1 MHMLSKNQ
9 LGFLYMFMSICAFSL
24 MDVIV
29 KWSVDYPIGQ
39 VLFFRGFFGIIF
51 YFFVIPRERINNF
64 YQTKRPGL
72 HALRCLAGLIALIS
86 IFIALRKLPLA
97 TVVSI
102 SFAAPIFTTILSIF
116 LLSEKVGIFRWLA
129 VIIGF
134 IGILIIT
141 EPGISELNIY
151 YIFPIIFCLGLSY
164 VAITI
169 RQLST
174 SEPAWLISFYFSLSI
189 TFLSFL
195 TIPQGW
201 VMPSLN
207 HFILLSLIGIFG
219 GVANLWLSLSYK
231 YSEVSLV
238 TPLKYLALVFAVIF
252 GYFIWEEVPT
262 IKTILGAFLVIIS
275 TLIIFRREIYNKNII
290 TSKAMND

>member
-1 MHMLSKNQ
+1 MLSKNQ

-39 VLFFRGFFGIIF
+39 VLFFRGFFGIIV
-51 YFFVIPRERINNF
+51 YFFVIPRERIKNF

-116 LLSEKVGIFRWLA
+116 LLNEKVGIFRWLA

-169 RQLST
+169 RQLSS

>member
-1 MHMLSKNQ
+1 MLSKNQ
-9 LGFLYMFMSICAFSL
+9 LGFLYMFLSIIGFSL

-39 VLFFRGFFGIIF
+39 ILFFRGFFGIIF
-51 YFFVIPRERINNF
+51 YFFIIPRDRLHNF

-72 HALRCLAGLIALIS
+72 HSLRCLAGLIAIVA

-102 SFAAPIFTTILSIF
+102 SFAAPIFTTIFSIF
-116 LLSEKVGIFRWLA
+116 LLSEKVGIYRWLA
-129 VIIGF
+129 VLVGF

-164 VAITI
+164 VAITL
-169 RQLST
+169 RQLSST
-174 SEPAWLISFYFSLSI
+174 EPVWLISLFFSIAI
-189 TFLSFL
+189 TLLSFL
-195 TIPQGW
+195 TIPFGW
-201 VMPSLN
+201 VMPSFN
-207 HFILLSLIGIFG
+207 HFIILSLIGVFG
-219 GVANLWLSLSYK
+219 GVSNLWLSQSYK

-238 TPLKYLALVFAVIF
+238 TPLKYLTLVFAIIF
-252 GYFIWEEVPT
+252 GYFIWGEIPT
-262 IKTILGAFLVIIS
+262 IKTLIGAFLVIIS
-275 TLIIFRREIYNKNII
+275 TLIIFRREIYKKKEI
-290 TSKAMND
+290 TSKITND

>member
-1 MHMLSKNQ
+1 MLSKNQ
-9 LGFLYMFMSICAFSL
+9 LGFLYMFLSVCAFSV
-24 MDVIV
+24 MDIIV

-51 YFFVIPRERINNF
+51 YFFIIPKERLHNF
-64 YQTKRPGL
+64 YVTKRAGL
-72 HALRCLAGLIALIS
+72 HALRCLSGLIALVA
-86 IFIALRKLPLA
+86 IFIALRSLPLA

-102 SFAAPIFTTILSIF
+102 SFAAPIFTTIFSIF
-116 LLSEKVGIFRWLA
+116 LLNEKVGKYRWLA

-134 IGILIIT
+134 VGILVIT
-141 EPGISELNIY
+141 EPGISSLNIY

-164 VAITI
+164 VAISI

-174 SEPAWLISFYFSLSI
+174 SEPVWLISFYFSLSI
-189 TFLSFL
+189 TLLSFF

-207 HFILLSLIGIFG
+207 DFLLLSLVGIFG
-219 GVANLWLSLSYK
+219 GVANLWLGQSYK

-238 TPLKYLALVFAVIF
+238 TPLKYLALVFAIIF
-252 GYFIWEEVPT
+252 GYFIWNEIPT
-262 IKTILGAFLVIIS
+262 IKTLLGAALVILS
-275 TLIIFRREIYNKNII
+275 TMIIFKREIYKKKII
-290 TSKAMND
+290 TTKTIND